1 MSNKKINIAIAGFGN
16 IGGYFYKT
24 LEKNRKKIA
33 IKTGIEPKI
42 KYILANESSNYI
54 YHYIFIN
61 SNIGNWLRFFR

>member
-42 KYILANESSNYI
+42 KYILAKNLSKKRKI
-54 YHYIFIN
+54 K
-61 SNIGNWLRFFR
+61 LP